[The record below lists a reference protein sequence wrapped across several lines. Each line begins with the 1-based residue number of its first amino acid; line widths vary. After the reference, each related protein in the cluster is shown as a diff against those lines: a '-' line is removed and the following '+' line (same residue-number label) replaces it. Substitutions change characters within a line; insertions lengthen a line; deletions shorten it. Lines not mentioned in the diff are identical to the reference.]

1 MASENSLRQVLV
13 EAATEGMVSIFR
25 IEIDGQEP
33 VRLTCSVLKQL
44 VKPLQ
49 GHVATDLLVYL
60 LQLVLV
66 FELEEAQERA
76 VLADGSW

>member
-1 MASENSLRQVLV
+1 MPGIRNYFSLKQQRKVW
-13 EAATEGMVSIFR
+13 TFR

-49 GHVATDLLVYL
+49 VHIATDLLMNL
-60 LQLVLV
+60 LQLILVL
-66 FELEEAQERA
+66 ELEEAQERA